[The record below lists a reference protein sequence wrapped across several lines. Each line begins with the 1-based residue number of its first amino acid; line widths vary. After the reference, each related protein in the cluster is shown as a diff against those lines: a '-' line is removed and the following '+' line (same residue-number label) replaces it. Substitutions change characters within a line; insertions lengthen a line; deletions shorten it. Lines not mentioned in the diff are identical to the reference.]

1 MAMTRDDAITCVQN
15 ASCQRNLPH
24 DVERPRPPDF
34 SRQEHDGVGTAV
46 DIVGASND
54 AQFQQQTIAWNAKQ
68 NSYARILQSHQAKA
82 AFFKGASETPRQRG
96 ADRAVGVK
104 KDPATRRPA
113 SFSVS

>member
-34 SRQEHDGVGTAV
+34 SRQEHDGVGIAV

-54 AQFQQQTIAWNAKQ
+54 AQFQQQTIAWNAKK
-68 NSYARILQSHQAKA
+68 NAYARVLQSPEDKTAL
-82 AFFKGASETPRQRG
+82 FKGASETPCQRST
-96 ADRAVGVK
+96 DSAVGIE
-104 KDPATRRPA
+104 KDPADRCPA